1 MGKIVAVEYLTLDGV
16 MEEPRW
22 SGPYFDAEVARF
34 QHDNLFGSDALLLGR
49 VTYEGFK
56 AAWPGMT
63 DKQGFADRM
72 NSLPKFVT
80 TATLTEPEWN
90 ATLLD
95 GDVSE
100 RVAALKTDFAGTLLL
115 NGSARLFQALHAAGL
130 IDEYRL
136 MFFPV
141 ILGAGRRLLP
151 EGSAD
156 GALKLVESQIT
167 SSGVALLTYRPGNA
181 TA

>member
-22 SGPYFDAEVARF
+22 SEPYFNDEVARF
-34 QHDNLFGSDALLLGR
+34 QYDNLFGSDALLLGR

-56 AAWPGMT
+56 AAWPTMT
-63 DKQGFADRM
+63 DGQGFADRM
-72 NSLPKFVT
+72 NGLPKFVT

-115 NGSARLFQALHAAGL
+115 NGSGRLFQALHAAGL

-141 ILGAGRRLLP
+141 VLGAGRRLFP

-156 GALKLVESQIT
+156 GALKLVKSQIT
-167 SSGVALLTYRPGNA
+167 SSGVALLSYRPDNA
-181 TA
+181 AA